1 MGYLEECKQW
11 ASDAHNQGCKY
22 EIAALERIQELESA
36 CEKLSNDYVEVVG
49 RNQELESA
57 IRDAADCLLTL
68 SMHDGD
74 YAKHQYR
81 ELMSVLTE
89 DKE

>member
-1 MGYLEECKQW
+1 M
-11 ASDAHNQGCKY
+11 SDQEVMNKFVDLNKAY
-22 EIAALERIQELESA
+22 IARGDRI
-36 CEKLSNDYVEVVG
+36 
-49 RNQELESA
+49 QELESA

-74 YAKHQYR
+74 YAKHQYC